1 MILCRLA
8 DAEPMAVL
16 HPRFAQAF
24 AWLRALPP
32 GINDGRHD
40 LAGDDLYALVQS
52 GTTRAAHEGRLE
64 SHRAYIDIQAS
75 LAGGETIEWAPAA
88 GLAVE
93 DDFRPDGDIRFHGP
107 SPRPATLLRLAAGD
121 LAIFWPADAHK
132 PICHLSAAPAA
143 FRKAVIKVR
152 VRP

>member
-8 DAEPMAVL
+8 DADPVAIL

-24 AWLRALPP
+24 AWLRACDPA
-32 GINDGRHD
+32 IADGRYD

-64 SHRAYIDIQAS
+64 SHRTYIDIQAG
-75 LAGGETIEWAPAA
+75 LGGAGETIEWAPVA

-93 DDFRPDGDIRFHGP
+93 DDFQPGGDIRFHGP
-107 SPRPATLLRLAAGD
+107 APRPATRLLVMPGD
-121 LAIFWPADAHK
+121 IAVFWPADGHK
-132 PICHLSAAPAA
+132 PVCHPADAPVP
-143 FRKAVIKVR
+143 FRKVVVKVR
-152 VRP
+152 A